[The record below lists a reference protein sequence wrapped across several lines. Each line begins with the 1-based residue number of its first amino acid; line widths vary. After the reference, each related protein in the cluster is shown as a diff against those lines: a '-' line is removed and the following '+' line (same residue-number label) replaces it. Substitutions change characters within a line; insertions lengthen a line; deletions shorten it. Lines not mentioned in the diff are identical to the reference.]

1 MERHLPMPEIASRG
15 RGRAVAAYRNLRG
28 AALASERLAATGTD
42 FGDVSVRPVLLSADR
57 TAFRRLPD
65 EERQRRRSAAVGA
78 LVGFGAVVAAA
89 GVRPLT
95 VLVAAAVAGV
105 AAIAAVG
112 LVLLLRRW
120 HALRIRRAGR
130 TVQARAFEVLV
141 SSHPDDAEHELATWW
156 DPAAP
161 PAPARR

>member
-15 RGRAVAAYRNLRG
+15 RGRAVAAYRSLRG
-28 AALASERLAATGTD
+28 AAMASERLAATDVD

-65 EERQRRRSAAVGA
+65 EERQRRWSAGVGA
-78 LVGFGAVVAAA
+78 LVGFGAVVAAT
-89 GVRPLT
+89 GVRPVT
-95 VLVAAAVAGV
+95 VLLAVAAAGV
-105 AAIAAVG
+105 AAITAVG
-112 LVLLLRRW
+112 LVVLMRGW
-120 HALRIRRAGR
+120 HARRIRRAGR
-130 TVQARAFEVLV
+130 TVQASAFEVLV